1 MAGGGMSPSPRD
13 ASGHYPFKTAG
24 VRLSSRGVAYLAALQ
39 QPGGLAEN
47 PHSQM
52 PADAL
57 VSRLSCFHSLRI
69 MVNSGMPS
77 ISMPR
82 MGGSNP
88 IVGHLI
94 RRALWDHAGLRA
106 PAPPT
111 TRARVSRYYATI
123 RLLSSH
129 HHFVLSFSVVTA
141 RGCPRAE
148 AERSPRVR
156 TQNFVPSPSPLRAP
170 PDGIW
175 ASPPGGGSP
184 CGWRASS
191 ALRLCSVRHCT
202 SDFHWTALAVPPLV
216 SLVMGSFRHGPKWT
230 FTSCSAPM
238 PGALRAASLRSAARP
253 AAQRPIV
260 GRAEP
265 ERPPT
270 ECRSDSCFASM
281 RPCRPRDLSAVPAPS

>member
-1 MAGGGMSPSPRD
+1 MFRAFGTARGAGTGWPVSAPPSAPRGLS
-13 ASGHYPFKTAG
+13 AVARNSSSCPACWLAVVAFPP
-24 VRLSSRGVAYLAALQ
+24 RLSAGW
-39 QPGGLAEN
+39 
-47 PHSQM
+47 
-52 PADAL
+52 
-57 VSRLSCFHSLRI
+57 SRLSTAF
-69 MVNSGMPS
+69 
-77 ISMPR
+77 
-82 MGGSNP
+82 
-88 IVGHLI
+88 
-94 RRALWDHAGLRA
+94 
-106 PAPPT
+106 
-111 TRARVSRYYATI
+111 RYYATI

-238 PGALRAASLRSAARP
+238 PGALLARRFAARQDWTTRARQKWTGY
-253 AAQRPIV
+253 AAVIAPWTAS
-260 GRAEP
+260 AELA
-265 ERPPT
+265 RTVQSAPT
-270 ECRSDSCFASM
+270 
-281 RPCRPRDLSAVPAPS
+281 